1 MVGERKL
8 KEELS
13 YMLVLGRVV
22 KENLVK
28 EKKVLQQRKKKRK
41 LESLKMKEILL
52 FKRGL
57 SDLM

>member
-13 YMLVLGRVV
+13 YMLVMGRVV

-28 EKKVLQQRKKKRK
+28 EKKVLQ
-41 LESLKMKEILL
+41 
-52 FKRGL
+52 
-57 SDLM
+57 